1 MLHVF
6 PLYPRWH
13 PPAGHVPIF
22 TKHNTRISILA
33 NLSFRTDKYLNL
45 NIENVLLQCK
55 QQLSN
60 RPSLVTNQT
69 YHWSTVG
76 SLEIYKYKRELK
88 ACIPM
93 QIIVLVFALYNL
105 TKLHKHKKI

>member
-1 MLHVF
+1 MNNSFVLV
-6 PLYPRWH
+6 YS
-13 PPAGHVPIF
+13 PIF

-60 RPSLVTNQT
+60 QPSLVTNQAD
-69 YHWSTVG
+69 HWFSTVRI
-76 SLEIYKYKRELK
+76 SN
-88 ACIPM
+88 
-93 QIIVLVFALYNL
+93 VLLLFGN
-105 TKLHKHKKI
+105 